1 MIKYLFGLPT
11 YRASLLNERY
21 NKEDLIKVVLKNYDK
36 DKNRN
41 NWDKNSLEYSKIHH
55 FLYDEANPFF
65 DTPDF
70 NPLLPI
76 YTKHIT
82 NFLNNLKLKKNFNF
96 NFKIVNYSCMTEGQH
111 MKSHIHTHC
120 DFSAIHYLKFDENF
134 NDSTLFYNPTSYSK
148 FLNVLRPDIL
158 NYFDNEDEK
167 NSWIFYN
174 YKFNTKED
182 DLIIFPSVLDHGV
195 PAVESK
201 KHRITISFNISL
213 ESL

>member
-11 YRASLLNERY
+11 YRASLLNEKY

-65 DTPDF
+65 DTPNF
-70 NPLLPI
+70 NLLYPI

-82 NFLNNLKLKKNFNF
+82 NFLNNLKLKKKFNF
-96 NFKIVNYSCMTEGQH
+96 NFQIVNYSCMTEGQH

-134 NDSTLFYNPTSYSK
+134 NDSTLFFSKIYTVRTLSFFFPGMTGPPSAIIYSD
-148 FLNVLRPDIL
+148 RDI
-158 NYFDNEDEK
+158 D
-167 NSWIFYN
+167 S
-174 YKFNTKED
+174 KE
-182 DLIIFPSVLDHGV
+182 IASTCRFKIQ
-195 PAVESK
+195 AK
-201 KHRITISFNISL
+201 
-213 ESL
+213 

>member
-11 YRASLLNERY
+11 YRTSLLNERY

-41 NWDKNSLEYSKIHH
+41 NWDKNSLECSKIHH
-55 FLYDEANPFF
+55 FLNDESNLFF
-65 DTPDF
+65 DTPNF

-76 YTKHIT
+76 YKKHIT

-111 MKSHIHTHC
+111 MKSHIHTDC
-120 DFSAIHYLKFDENF
+120 DFSAIHYLKFDESF
-134 NDSTLFYNPTSYSK
+134 NDSTLFYNSNSYSK
-148 FLNVLRPDIL
+148 YLNVLRPGIL
-158 NYFDNEDEK
+158 NYFNNEDEK

-195 PAVESK
+195 PVVESK
-201 KHRITISFNISL
+201 KHRITISINISL